1 MVMRPNAFAADTPFL
16 FEGPIAR
23 TVEDAAL
30 VLNAISGYDA
40 RDPFAIE
47 SNRKWRRCVS
57 ASSAI
62 SAN

>member
-30 VLNAISGYDA
+30 VLSAISGYDP
-40 RDPFAIE
+40 RDPFAH
-47 SNRKWRRCVS
+47 RDQRGFRRRD
-57 ASSAI
+57 AALD
-62 SAN
+62 